1 MLPVKKILFVLLA
14 TGFLLLSCLVV
25 RKLLHTHQPWHLA
38 SALVGLAI
46 AAAFGVGLLRE
57 QARTT
62 H

>member
-1 MLPVKKILFVLLA
+1 MKMLLFLFLTA
-14 TGFLLLSCLVV
+14 GFLILACLVV
-25 RKLLHTHQPWHLA
+25 RKLLGTHQPWHLA

-57 QARTT
+57 QARAT